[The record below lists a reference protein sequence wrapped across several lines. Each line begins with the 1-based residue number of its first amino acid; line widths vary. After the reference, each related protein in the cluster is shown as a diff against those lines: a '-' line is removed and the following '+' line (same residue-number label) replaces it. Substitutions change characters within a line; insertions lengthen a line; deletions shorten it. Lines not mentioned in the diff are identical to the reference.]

1 MVLGL
6 TRHLSHSV
14 HNQAWGNSFGS
25 GRQVLGQSG
34 VAGFPTSGREDGL
47 EGPLALIGGGFCSC
61 PTRRLQQ
68 WEVTESSGV
77 QKQNQGSEHNAKLG
91 QKNAG
96 ARSQAKA
103 SDDPHIPLPQDDS

>member
-47 EGPLALIGGGFCSC
+47 EGPF
-61 PTRRLQQ
+61 
-68 WEVTESSGV
+68 
-77 QKQNQGSEHNAKLG
+77 GSHWRWVLFLSYQETAAVG
-91 QKNAG
+91 
-96 ARSQAKA
+96 
-103 SDDPHIPLPQDDS
+103 SD